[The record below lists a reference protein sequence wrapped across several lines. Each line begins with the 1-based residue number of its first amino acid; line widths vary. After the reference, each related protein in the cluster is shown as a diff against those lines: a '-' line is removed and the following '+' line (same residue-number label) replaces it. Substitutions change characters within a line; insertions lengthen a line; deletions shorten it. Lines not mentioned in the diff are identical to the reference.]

1 VVQEA
6 QVAKKVEEVRL
17 QLETKEILQAAKDTV
32 QIEMEWEWA
41 KVRALQVEEVLSSL
55 SMNTMVE
62 AIKVLQTLVVNKR
75 KTNMQLSLE
84 LKKAQKER
92 GLGPSGEATKA
103 MKTQIPDPFKGKD
116 TNAKRVRQW
125 APQVEAYFESQVIN
139 MDVDQFRLAQFL
151 LRGHALE
158 WWMAQ
163 KNA

>member
-1 VVQEA
+1 
-6 QVAKKVEEVRL
+6 VAKKAEEVKL
-17 QLETKEILQAAKDTV
+17 QLETKEVLQVAKDTV

-41 KVRALQVEEVLSSL
+41 KVRALQVEKVLSSL

-84 LKKAQKER
+84 SKKAQKER
-92 GLGPSGEATKA
+92 GLGPSGKA
-103 MKTQIPDPFKGKD
+103 MKVMKSQIPDLFKGKD

-125 APQVEAYFESQVIN
+125 ALQVEAYFESQAIN